1 MLGKRQGPEMSEK
14 LKLSLGATISLV
26 FGVFLTI
33 NIFHPLSYT
42 STTSIR
48 NVGSGN
54 QWIDV
59 GIIIFCV
66 YMGYSLLL
74 RPHTIRVSGRD
85 ITFESF
91 LNSRSI
97 PALEIES
104 LEKASFGTEIR
115 FRYRKGNI
123 KVNSSAVHYQLI
135 NDLRAVNPNAKI
147 IGL

>member
-1 MLGKRQGPEMSEK
+1 MNEK

-26 FGVFLTI
+26 FGVFLTV

-66 YMGYSLLL
+66 YMGYSLLV
-74 RPHTIRVSGRD
+74 RPHTIRVSGRN
-85 ITFESF
+85 INFESF
-91 LNSRSI
+91 LIAARSLLLKLNLWKKS
-97 PALEIES
+97 ASARKYVSDIE
-104 LEKASFGTEIR
+104 
-115 FRYRKGNI
+115 
-123 KVNSSAVHYQLI
+123 KVMS
-135 NDLRAVNPNAKI
+135 K
-147 IGL
+147 